1 MREPSSAYLSTTFA
15 AVHRRMENLPQP
27 ATMSDYAGQRQVWE
41 RVGEVVDKHA
51 KMWTDLAQ
59 DLHDHPELAFEEHRS
74 VKVLI
79 DALTQLGFN
88 PTVGAHGVETAGR
101 AEFVGPGYQPGK
113 HPTIAVMS
121 EYDALPGIGHACG
134 HNLIAAAGAAA
145 FVAASEL
152 LAGAACKIVWL
163 GTPAEEGHTGKE
175 YMIRGGMLDGIDA
188 AVMIHPFS
196 YDIASHIWIGRRNV
210 HATFRGISSH
220 ASSQP
225 FMGRNALD
233 AASLAYQ
240 GLGLLRQ
247 QMPPSDR
254 LHAVISEGGQRPSV
268 IPDQAA
274 LDIYVRSTEV
284 DTLLDL
290 SSRVQDVLDGAALM
304 AGVDVSVEWDTHPMS
319 LPVRN
324 NQELAARWAKTQ
336 SRLGRHALPGG
347 IVPETLAASTDFGNV
362 SQLVPGLHPM
372 VKIAPEGVSLHT
384 REFAT
389 WAASESGAQGM
400 LDAAKGL
407 AQVIVDLVLDEAL
420 LQRAKDEFAETGGP
434 RSVEEM
440 LAQEK
445 ES

>member
-1 MREPSSAYLSTTFA
+1 MREPSSAYLDSTFA
-15 AVHRRMENLPQP
+15 KVHRRMEKV
-27 ATMSDYAGQRQVWE
+27 ATDVSMSDYAGQRQVWE
-41 RVGEVVDKHA
+41 KVGEVVDKQAERWTALA
-51 KMWTDLAQ
+51 K
-59 DLHDHPELAFEEHRS
+59 DLHAHPELAFEEHRS
-74 VKVLI
+74 VGVLI
-79 DALTQLGFN
+79 DELTHHGFN
-88 PTVGAHGVETAGR
+88 PTAGAHEVETAAR
-101 AEFVGPGYQPGK
+101 AEFVGPGYVAGV

-134 HNLIAAAGAAA
+134 HNLIAASGAAA

-152 LAGAACKIVWL
+152 LVDVACKIVWL

-175 YMIRGGMLDGIDA
+175 YMIRGGMLEGIDA
-188 AVMIHPFS
+188 AVMMHPFS
-196 YDIASHIWIGRRNV
+196 YDIASHVWIGRRSV
-210 HATFRGISSH
+210 HATFQGISSH

-240 GLGLLRQ
+240 GIGLLRQ

-268 IPDQAA
+268 IPDRST

-290 SSRVQDVLDGAALM
+290 SARVQDILDGAALM

-324 NQELAARWAKTQ
+324 NEKMAARWAKSQ
-336 SRLGRHALPGG
+336 ARYDRVALPGG

-372 VKIAPEGVSLHT
+372 VKVAPEGVALHT
-384 REFAT
+384 REFAR
-389 WAASESGAQGM
+389 WAASDSGMRAM

-407 AQVIVDLVLDEAL
+407 GQVIVDLVLDQEL
-420 LQRAKDEFAETGGP
+420 LTEVKDEFVATGGK

-440 LAQEK
+440 LAAENAD
-445 ES
+445 